1 MMLNDATDTFRC
13 FIYIL
18 KHLAKAMLALS
29 RIAEGYDEA
38 QKAFAEAGAIPSL
51 IQVMVNSFENETT
64 WDCFKGCVTTCYN
77 HAQ

>member
-1 MMLNDATDTFRC
+1 MMLLSDVSTTSWR
-13 FIYIL
+13 L

-51 IQVMVNSFENETT
+51 IQVMVIFRNETN
-64 WDCFKGCVTTCYN
+64 DLGLFQKKGYVR
-77 HAQ
+77 H